1 MKSSFLSILFTFC
14 IFNVILFYSCGNKVT
29 DGLIVHYQF
38 TADSTL
44 IKKNGFEIHEVTLDT
59 SIIDAAFLGDKKNAY
74 TFDGI
79 DDYIQIPNNPKINF
93 SNEEKFTIS
102 FWIKVPTQQN
112 DTNGSINDI
121 ISKWST
127 STAEGF
133 PFGIRIFNQTD
144 QRNGKVY
151 LSQFGNSRCILQPTV
166 ISETTINDNQWHHI
180 VAYKDDLQ
188 KIYLFIDGELEG
200 TADATLPPPCLTAN
214 EAPILIGLRKKSG
227 RAKRAF
233 TGSISDLKFYNRALR
248 KDEIEVNNNVN

>member
-1 MKSSFLSILFTFC
+1 MKSHFYSILFMFC
-14 IFNVILFYSCGNKVT
+14 ICTVMLFYSCGNKVT
-29 DGLIVHYQF
+29 DGLIAHYQF

-44 IKKNGFEIHEVTLDT
+44 IKKNGFEIHETILDT
-59 SIIDAAFLGDKKNAY
+59 AIIDTAFLGDKKNAY
-74 TFDGI
+74 IFDGI
-79 DDYIQIPNNPKINF
+79 DDYVQIPNNPKINF
-93 SNEEKFTIS
+93 SNAENFSIS

-133 PFGIRIFNQTD
+133 PFTIRIFNQTD

-166 ISETTINDNQWHHI
+166 ISETIINDNQWHHI
-180 VAYKDDLQ
+180 ITTKDVLG
-188 KIYLFIDGELEG
+188 KIYLFIDGKLEG
-200 TADATLPPPCLTAN
+200 AADATLPPPCVTAN

-227 RAKRAF
+227 RGKRAF
-233 TGSISDLKFYNRALR
+233 TGSISDLRFYNRALW
-248 KDEIEVNNNVN
+248 KDEIEGKNNTN